1 MGIFLKKKFETAV
14 LHVRTLNNDDM
25 ISKNLLF
32 GTGGTPRSTKG
43 QSSISGIKRI
53 RELSLD
59 CMELE
64 FVQGVRMG
72 EKGAKNVLEASKK
85 ENVALSVHAPYYINL
100 NSHDEEKLKASME
113 RIYQAARIGS
123 LCGAESIVFHPAFYQ
138 NDNNQKVYD
147 NVSIALQKLTGQLRD
162 EGIHAVLRPETMGKP
177 AQFGTLDEVLA
188 LSEEIEGVLPCLDF
202 CHLHAREG
210 KENSYLEFTE
220 ILSRVEEAL
229 GKDGLSNMHMHVS
242 GVEYGTSGEKRHLNL
257 KDSDFNYSD
266 LMRALKEFKIHGR
279 VILESPVLEQDALM
293 LRKIYTDA

>member
-1 MGIFLKKKFETAV
+1 
-14 LHVRTLNNDDM
+14 M
-25 ISKNLLF
+25 ILKNLLF

-72 EKGAKNVLEASKK
+72 EKGAQNVLETALK

-100 NSHDEEKLKASME
+100 NSYDEEKLKASLE

-123 LCGAESIVFHPAFYQ
+123 LCGAQSIIFHPAFYQ
-138 NDNNQKVYD
+138 KSSKEDTYKKV
-147 NVSIALQKLTGQLRD
+147 SEALEKLTVQLRT

-188 LSEEIEGVLPCLDF
+188 LSAEIGGVMPCLDF

-210 KENSYLEFTE
+210 KENSYLEFSK

-229 GKDGLSNMHMHVS
+229 GKDGLSNMHMHIS
-242 GVEYGTSGEKRHLNL
+242 GVEYDRNGEKRHLNL
-257 KDSDFNYSD
+257 KDSDFNYPE
-266 LMRALKEFKIHGR
+266 LMQVLKEFNVQGR
-279 VILESPVLEQDALM
+279 IILESPVLEQDALM
-293 LRKIYTDA
+293 LRKIYTEL